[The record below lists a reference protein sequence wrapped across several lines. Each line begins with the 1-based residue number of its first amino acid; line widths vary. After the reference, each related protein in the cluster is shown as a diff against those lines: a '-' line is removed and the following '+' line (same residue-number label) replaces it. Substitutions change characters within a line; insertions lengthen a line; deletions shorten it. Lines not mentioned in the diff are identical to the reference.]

1 MTLFVGS
8 LHLGLIYGL
17 TALGVTIAFR
27 ILNTPDLTAD
37 GSFTLGA
44 AVSASFALMGMPGWG
59 IVFGILAGA
68 LAGAVTGVLQTKLNI
83 HPILAGILTASGLY
97 SVNLAILGA
106 RSNVSLLGT
115 EHIFSRAA
123 ALFPHIGRNA
133 ARLGVAF
140 ALCAACFAALVWFFH
155 THIGLC
161 IRATGDNDDMV
172 RASSID
178 VDKMRIIAVALANAC
193 VGFSGAA
200 AAQYQGFADI
210 GSGVGMMVI
219 GLASVIIGEIFF
231 GRRSAVLGAAGLGA
245 ASLSPVTLGFLS
257 AVCGSVVYR
266 LIIALALKSDFFP
279 AYTFKLIS
287 ALIVMTA
294 LSLPA
299 VRARLRILKL
309 QRKAISDALDS

>member
-1 MTLFVGS
+1 MTLFIGS

-17 TALGVTIAFR
+17 TALGVTITFR
-27 ILNTPDLTAD
+27 ILNTPDLTTD

-44 AVSASFALMGMPGWG
+44 AVSASFAIAGMPGWG

-68 LAGAVTGVLQTKLNI
+68 LAGAVTGVLQTKLDI
-83 HPILAGILTASGLY
+83 HPILAGILTMSGLY

-123 ALFPHIGRNA
+123 ALFPHIGRSA

-140 ALCAACFAALVWFFH
+140 ALCAVCFAVLAWFFR

-178 VDKMRIIAVALANAC
+178 VDRMRIIAVALANAC

-231 GRRSAVLGAAGLGA
+231 GRRLAALGSAGLG
-245 ASLSPVTLGFLS
+245 PVTLGFLS
-257 AVCGSVVYR
+257 AVCGSIVYR

-279 AYTFKLIS
+279 AYTLKLIS

-299 VRARLRILKL
+299 IRAKLHILKL
-309 QRKAISDALDS
+309 QRKAMSDALDS

>member
-1 MTLFVGS
+1 MTLFIGS

-17 TALGVTIAFR
+17 TALGVTITFR
-27 ILNTPDLTAD
+27 ILNTPDLTTD

-44 AVSASFALMGMPGWG
+44 AVSASFVAAGMPGSG

-68 LAGAVTGVLQTKLNI
+68 LAGAVTGILQTKLDI
-83 HPILAGILTASGLY
+83 HPILAGILTMSGLY

-106 RSNVSLLGT
+106 RSNVSLLGS
-115 EHIFSRAA
+115 EHLFSRAA

-140 ALCAACFAALVWFFH
+140 VLCAACFAALVWFFR
-155 THIGLC
+155 THLGLC

-178 VDKMRIIAVALANAC
+178 VDRMRIIAVALANAC

-200 AAQYQGFADI
+200 AAQSQGFADI
-210 GSGVGMMVI
+210 GSGVGMMVV
-219 GLASVIIGEIFF
+219 GLASVIIGEVFF
-231 GRRSAVLGAAGLGA
+231 GRRS
-245 ASLSPVTLGFLS
+245 VTLGFLS
-257 AVCGSVVYR
+257 AVCGSIIYR
-266 LIIALALKSDFFP
+266 LIVALALKSDFFP
-279 AYTFKLIS
+279 AYALKLIS

-299 VRARLRILKL
+299 VRGRLQILKL
-309 QRKAISDALDS
+309 QRKAMRDALDS